1 MLAAAA
7 ALFVFAGLDRSASD
21 DHAIAPAARGGDTR
35 PVAARAFADSVGV
48 NVHLTYTTTPYG
60 NFDRLRAA
68 LRDLRIRHVRDGLVL
83 GRPDQEQKLN
93 RLADDGVRSTLIMGA
108 PNVSSPADEVAAA
121 RRNARA
127 IDALE
132 GPNEYD
138 VSGDSDWAS
147 KLLRYQRDLYKRV
160 KADRAL
166 RSRPVYGPT
175 VANPS
180 NLQFLGSFRG
190 AMDVPNIH
198 PYPGGGPPERALADN
213 HAALE
218 RSTRSRNAVATE
230 TGYHNALRN
239 DDDHPGVGAGVS
251 ADYLPR
257 LLLSAYADGYR
268 RTFVYELVD
277 IADNPAK
284 PEDNFGLLR
293 SDWKPKPAY
302 KALRNLMHLVS
313 DTGRRKHLKPLRY
326 SLAGDNVDRLL
337 LQKADGSYLLALWH
351 GANLGNARMAR
362 ATHSSHVRIRLR
374 TPAAVRVYRPS
385 RSSKPVAQRRHAAR
399 ISVAVGGDAVLVH
412 IDPTGS

>member
-1 MLAAAA
+1 LVAAA
-7 ALFVFAGLDRSASD
+7 ALLVFAGLDRSSSD
-21 DHAIAPAARGGDTR
+21 DRAVAPAARGKGPR
-35 PVAARAFADSVGV
+35 PVAASAFANSVGV

-60 NFDRLRAA
+60 NFDRVQAA

-83 GRPDQEQKLN
+83 GRPDQEEKLN
-93 RLADDGVRSTLIMGA
+93 RLADEGIRSTLIMGA
-108 PNVSSPADEVAAA
+108 PNASTPADEVAAA
-121 RRNARA
+121 RRIARA
-127 IDALE
+127 IDAVE

-138 VSGDSDWAS
+138 VSGDPNWAA

-160 KADRAL
+160 KTDPAL

-218 RSTRSRNAVATE
+218 RSTRKRGAVATE
-230 TGYHNALRN
+230 TGYHNALKG
-239 DDDHPGVGAGVS
+239 DQSHPGVGARVS

-257 LLLSAYADGYR
+257 LLLSSYADGYR
-268 RTFVYELVD
+268 RTFLYELVD
-277 IADNPAK
+277 IAKNPEK

-293 SDWKPKPAY
+293 SNWRPKPAY

-313 DTGRRKHLKPLRY
+313 DTGRPRLLRPLRY
-326 SLAGDNVDRLL
+326 SLEGDRVDRLL
-337 LQKADGSYLLALWH
+337 LQKSDGSYLLALWQ
-351 GANLGNARMAR
+351 GADLGHARTAR
-362 ATHSSHVRIRLR
+362 VAPRSHVTLALR
-374 TPAAVRVYRPS
+374 SPAAVELYRPS
-385 RSSKPVAQRRHAAR
+385 RSMKPRAERRHVRR
-399 ISVAVGGDAVLVH
+399 IAVPVGGDAVLVH
-412 IDPTGS
+412 IDPAGS